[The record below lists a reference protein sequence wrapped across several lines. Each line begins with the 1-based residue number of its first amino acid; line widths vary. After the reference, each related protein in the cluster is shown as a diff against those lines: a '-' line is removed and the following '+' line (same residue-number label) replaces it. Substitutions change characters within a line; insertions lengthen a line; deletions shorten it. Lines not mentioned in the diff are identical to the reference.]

1 MLLQGTI
8 IAALL
13 LGLFMAWVAGCIV
26 CFGVLTAWRPFHG
39 WMKRVLL
46 SGLVSAV
53 LLGLVF
59 SVDAWTGIDD
69 LSLFVN
75 YLIGSLSAA
84 VLAMVYLAIRMVQR
98 RS

>member
-13 LGLFMAWVAGCIV
+13 LGLLMAWTSGCIV
-26 CFGVLTAWRPFHG
+26 CFGAFTRWWPACG
-39 WMKRVLL
+39 WVKRVLW
-46 SGLVSAV
+46 SGVVSAV

-59 SVDAWTGIDD
+59 GVDAWTGIDD

-75 YLIGSLSAA
+75 YLIAVMVAA
-84 VLAMVYLAIRMVQR
+84 VLSLAYLAVHMVQR